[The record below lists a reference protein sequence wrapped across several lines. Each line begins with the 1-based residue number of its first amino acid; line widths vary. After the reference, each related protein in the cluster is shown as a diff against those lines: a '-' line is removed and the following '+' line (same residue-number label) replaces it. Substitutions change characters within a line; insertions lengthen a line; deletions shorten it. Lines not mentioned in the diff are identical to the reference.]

1 MARQPNSF
9 GGGAQTNINGLTFE
23 RNMDLLTVIDALPNF
38 HTVNN
43 KIYLK
48 NILVAEHFSKY
59 GSVSYTHLTL
69 PTSDLV

>member
-23 RNMDLLTVIDALPNF
+23 RDMNLLTVIDALPNF

-48 NILVAEHFSKY
+48 NIFQLSSKMMA
-59 GSVSYTHLTL
+59 SLKVL
-69 PTSDLV
+69 